1 MNTTSR
7 ILGEADTPFSQQ
19 FKDML
24 ELMSLVCS
32 LSNQWADSELKT
44 TSQNQRFR
52 NSLTREALE
61 YDKKHSTDLAERS
74 IIRHVDSG
82 RRVND
87 DFWSDVTNDLAINTL
102 EAIQNGTMGAYDSV
116 GSILMGQSLGVELK
130 DPSPDNL
137 PIVQAIADAMDFDV
151 DHIYGLIEF
160 FGI

>member
-1 MNTTSR
+1 MKTINR
-7 ILGEADTPFSQQ
+7 ILGESEPPFSEV
-19 FKDML
+19 FKDTL
-24 ELMSLVCS
+24 ALMKEV
-32 LSNQWADSELKT
+32 SNLYSEWAQAEVQTNSH
-44 TSQNQRFR
+44 NQKLC
-52 NSLTREALE
+52 NALTRLSFD
-61 YDKKHSTDLAERS
+61 YDKRHGSDLAERS
-74 IIRHVDSG
+74 ILRQVDSG

-102 EAIQNGTMGAYDSV
+102 EAIQNGTMQAYDSV

-137 PIVQAIADAMDFDV
+137 PIVQAMADAMDFDV